1 MDLNM
6 HRSGMFAKL
15 IQIDT
20 TTVAQHKGKLENNIM
35 CCTEGPRLVRFQ
47 LVHSELKI
55 ALNSVNP

>member
-20 TTVAQHKGKLENNIM
+20 TTVAQHKGKLENNI
-35 CCTEGPRLVRFQ
+35 CTAIPRDTPSTLPRKHGITQ
-47 LVHSELKI
+47 ISI
-55 ALNSVNP
+55 TRI